1 MPELPEVETI
11 RQELSP
17 HVVGRKITGLN
28 LEWEGI
34 IRQPEAEEFRERLLG
49 QRIEGLSRWGKYLI
63 FGLDSDD
70 FLVIHLRMSG
80 SLLISH
86 DSAEAPK
93 YTRATIH
100 LDGDKSVFFRDP
112 RKFGRMWLIRDIRD
126 VTRKLGPEPLTSE
139 FTREVLGQRLAKRK
153 APIKAVLL
161 DQSVIAGIGNMYA
174 DETLFAAGI
183 HPERSTVS
191 LTAKEI
197 KRLHGAI
204 REILAAAIKS
214 KGASVENYF
223 RPGGE
228 TGTAHFY
235 FKVAHRLGGDFCPV
249 CGTLIERI
257 TIRNRGTYFCPRC
270 QK

>member
-17 HVVGRKITGLN
+17 HVVGRKITGIDLG
-28 LEWEGI
+28 WEGI
-34 IRQPEAEEFRERLLG
+34 VRHPDAEKFRKRLVG
-49 QRIEGLSRWGKYLI
+49 RRIEHLSRRGKYLV

-70 FLVIHLRMSG
+70 FLVIHLKMSG

-93 YTRATIH
+93 YTRATIL
-100 LDGDKSVFFRDP
+100 LDGDTSIFFRDP
-112 RKFGRMWLIRDIRD
+112 RKFGRMWLIQDTRD
-126 VTRKLGPEPLTSE
+126 VTGKLGPEPLTSE
-139 FTREVLGQRLAKRK
+139 FTWEVLRERLAKRK
-153 APIKAVLL
+153 APIKPVLL

-174 DETLFAAGI
+174 DEALFAAGI

-191 LTAKEI
+191 LTSGEI
-197 KRLHGAI
+197 KRLHRAI
-204 REILAAAIKS
+204 RETLIAATRS

-223 RPGGE
+223 RPSGE
-228 TGTAHFY
+228 IGTAHFH
-235 FKVAHRLGGDFCPV
+235 FKVAHRLGGNYCPV
-249 CGTLIERI
+249 CGTPIER
-257 TIRNRGTYFCPRC
+257 TKVRNRGTYFCPRC